1 MKNNLLTE
9 QLVYNG
15 ESRTKTH
22 IHLIAYTRETVHET
36 VCDNFTD
43 EISKADPAAKLWIRV
58 HGLEDTEC
66 INALCTHF
74 GIDFLVVQD
83 ILNVNH
89 PSKVEEYDKF
99 NFLVSRIFEGDRIT
113 QIRLIQGG
121 NFVMSF
127 TDNESTLLNDVQQAL
142 QHNVLK
148 IRTRASDYLFSV
160 MINDLVSNYISV
172 AMSIGD
178 DLDDLETELIA
189 ASDNRDIGGRLQI
202 HRRRYMELKRTIIPL
217 KDQYPRLLHTDS
229 TLIHAG
235 AWIALGCVAALLV
248 LVIVLENT
256 MQPTSM
262 LFTVLKKGAVYALV
276 AASLNLLNGFTG
288 LFSLGQAGF
297 MLLGAYTYA
306 ILTIPSADRE
316 SVYYLYGGSAVNFS
330 LPELFGGGALGLIL
344 GVLAALI
351 LAGCVAAVIAWLI
364 GLPVLRLKSDYL
376 AIATLG
382 FAEIIRAIFQ
392 WDRLGPVTNGA
403 NALKSFPTFSSFNIE
418 NANGEVVLRLST
430 FVPFLLVAVCIGIMV
445 LLINSTYGRAFK
457 AIREDEVA
465 AEAMGINLAKHKR
478 MAFCIS
484 SFFAGVGGGLFAM
497 FANQAQAKT
506 FTTSMTYE
514 ILLIVVIGGIGS
526 ISGSCI
532 ASFLYVAASEWW
544 LRFLDTETYIGAFK
558 VPFLRTGFR
567 MVVFS
572 IIIMIVVLFFRR
584 GLMGDRELSDVA
596 RSLRARL
603 SGKSKKKEAAK

>member
-1 MKNNLLTE
+1 MLQEK
-9 QLVYNG
+9 
-15 ESRTKTH
+15 K
-22 IHLIAYTRETVHET
+22 
-36 VCDNFTD
+36 
-43 EISKADPAAKLWIRV
+43 SKR
-58 HGLEDTEC
+58 
-66 INALCTHF
+66 
-74 GIDFLVVQD
+74 
-83 ILNVNH
+83 
-89 PSKVEEYDKF
+89 
-99 NFLVSRIFEGDRIT
+99 
-113 QIRLIQGG
+113 
-121 NFVMSF
+121 
-127 TDNESTLLNDVQQAL
+127 
-142 QHNVLK
+142 
-148 IRTRASDYLFSV
+148 
-160 MINDLVSNYISV
+160 
-172 AMSIGD
+172 
-178 DLDDLETELIA
+178 
-189 ASDNRDIGGRLQI
+189 
-202 HRRRYMELKRTIIPL
+202 
-217 KDQYPRLLHTDS
+217 
-229 TLIHAG
+229 G

-316 SVYYLYGGSAVNFS
+316 SVYYLCGGSAVNFS